1 MENKTKYNDPLAQS
15 SDLDNVS
22 TADEQLI
29 RQFFTERMSEIPDD
43 GFTQRVMNRLPS
55 RTEQWLN
62 RLWIAFCTIAGIVL
76 FVAGCGWRGIWGTL
90 RGLWADVA
98 TADWTLWQNPVMIYS
113 MAIFVIL
120 AITSHELMEAKY

>member
-15 SDLDNVS
+15 ANLDNVS

-62 RLWIAFCTIAGIVL
+62 RLWIASAPSPASFSLWRDADGAAFGAAFAVYGPMWLLPIGR
-76 FVAGCGWRGIWGTL
+76 CGRI
-90 RGLWADVA
+90 
-98 TADWTLWQNPVMIYS
+98 P
-113 MAIFVIL
+113 
-120 AITSHELMEAKY
+120 